1 MTEVLI
7 QRLDADLPVPAYAH
21 PGDAGAD
28 LVATTDVTLKPGER
42 ALVGTGIAIAL
53 QDGYAAFVHPRSGLA
68 AKHGVS
74 IVNAP
79 GTVDA
84 GYRGEIK
91 VCLINLDPAAEVT
104 LRRGDRIAQLVVQR
118 VEKARFVEVR
128 TLPGSD
134 RGEGGHGST
143 GGFGDVTR

>member
-1 MTEVLI
+1 VTEVLI
-7 QRLDADLPVPAYAH
+7 QRLDPDLPLPAYAH

-28 LVATTDVTLKPGER
+28 LVASSDITLKPGER
-42 ALVGTGIAIAL
+42 GLVGTGIAIAL

-74 IVNAP
+74 LVNTP

-91 VCLINLDPAAEVT
+91 VCLINHDPHAEVT
-104 LRRGDRIAQLVVQR
+104 LRRGDRIAQLVIQQ
-118 VEKARFVEVR
+118 VEKARFVEV
-128 TLPGSD
+128 TSLPGSA

-143 GGFGDVTR
+143 GGFGGVTR